1 MRAMNFINSSKCNEC
16 LLPVLIRGQLVPNA
30 ERATPRF
37 SKAGRV
43 ATVLQLV
50 SNVSVFA
57 VKPYGGMCRIA
68 TITFDPTSGQRSY
81 SNLENFHEVFWSTK
95 LQVKG

>member
-1 MRAMNFINSSKCNEC
+1 MNFICNEC

-37 SKAGRV
+37 SKAATDTGQLVPNAERATPRFSKAATDTGQLVPNAERATPRFSKAARV

-57 VKPYGGMCRIA
+57 VKQPYI
-68 TITFDPTSGQRSY
+68 
-81 SNLENFHEVFWSTK
+81 
-95 LQVKG
+95 

>member
-1 MRAMNFINSSKCNEC
+1 MEVITYRFTYALRGSKPICSYLHVTCGLRISLIVQSAMS

-37 SKAGRV
+37 SKAARV

-57 VKPYGGMCRIA
+57 VKQPYI
-68 TITFDPTSGQRSY
+68 
-81 SNLENFHEVFWSTK
+81 
-95 LQVKG
+95 

>member
-1 MRAMNFINSSKCNEC
+1 MPSEEVSLYIVDLRAMNFINSSKCNEC

-37 SKAGRV
+37 SKAARV

-57 VKPYGGMCRIA
+57 VKQPYI
-68 TITFDPTSGQRSY
+68 
-81 SNLENFHEVFWSTK
+81 
-95 LQVKG
+95 